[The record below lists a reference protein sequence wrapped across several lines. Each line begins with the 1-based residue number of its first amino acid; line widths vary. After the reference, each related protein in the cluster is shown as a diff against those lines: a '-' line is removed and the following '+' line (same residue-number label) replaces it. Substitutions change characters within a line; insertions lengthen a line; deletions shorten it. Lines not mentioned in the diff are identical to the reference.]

1 MNNILVTG
9 SSGYIGENLCQFL
22 TSNGYNVIGIDTK
35 MGQRAENFPMY
46 DNIHGIVHLAAT
58 PGIAACEER
67 PAEAIVNN
75 LESTIY
81 MFNTSKEKGIP
92 CVFTSSQ
99 AAKEPKSS
107 IYAFTKYASEVI
119 GNRLIDE
126 GAKIRILRLSNVYG
140 GENYLEKKNSAVAN
154 FAKATLSGKPFV
166 VHGDGTQI
174 RDFIHV
180 EDVCRAIYLAL
191 LTDKVVDM
199 PIDIGTGQGTQIS
212 TVATYFSHIL
222 GGEFTFEFDSD
233 IIGKDSNVANSTVAK
248 KLLNFEAE
256 DRVVSYIESLRKKDG
271 DT

>member
-126 GAKIRILRLSNVYG
+126 GDKIRIL
-140 GENYLEKKNSAVAN
+140 
-154 FAKATLSGKPFV
+154 
-166 VHGDGTQI
+166 
-174 RDFIHV
+174 
-180 EDVCRAIYLAL
+180 
-191 LTDKVVDM
+191 
-199 PIDIGTGQGTQIS
+199 
-212 TVATYFSHIL
+212 
-222 GGEFTFEFDSD
+222 
-233 IIGKDSNVANSTVAK
+233 
-248 KLLNFEAE
+248 
-256 DRVVSYIESLRKKDG
+256 
-271 DT
+271 

>member
-22 TSNGYNVIGIDTK
+22 KSNGYNVIGIDSKT
-35 MGQRAENFPMY
+35 GQRAEKFPMY
-46 DNIHGIVHLAAT
+46 DNVHGIVHLAAT

-67 PAEAIVNN
+67 PSEAIVNN

-81 MFNTSKEKGIP
+81 MFNTSRKKGIP

-126 GAKIRILRLSNVYG
+126 GAKIRMLRLSNVYG
-140 GENYLEKKNSAVAN
+140 GENYLEKKNSAIAL
-154 FAKATLSGKPFV
+154 FAKATLAGKPFV

-191 LTDKVVDM
+191 LTDEVIDI
-199 PIDIGTGQGTQIS
+199 PIDIGTGQGTRIN
-212 TVATYFSHIL
+212 TVATYFSHLL
-222 GGEFTFEFDSD
+222 GGRFTFEFESD
-233 IIGKDSNVANSTVAK
+233 RIGKSSNVANTNDAK
-248 KLLNFEAE
+248 RLLNFEADGRIVE
-256 DRVVSYIESLRKKDG
+256 YIESLRKTNG
-271 DT
+271 